1 MARATTPRK
10 TAAKKAP
17 RRAAVK
23 APAIAINRVS
33 PLDGIITYGRGGAD
47 HAGGPGVQMSVRHA
61 MSIATVIARKGKM
74 RSLNNAMKK
83 HYGVDCPTPGQ
94 SASAR
99 GVDVHWCGPEQ
110 WYVISQKHDEG
121 ALFGELRGRLEG
133 MASVSEQSHGRII
146 ISLKGSRVRELLAKG
161 TPVDLH
167 PREFGP
173 GQCAV
178 TQMAHVGVHIA
189 QVGKDQFELS
199 LFRGFAESFWQR
211 LTEMASEYGYEVV

>member
-10 TAAKKAP
+10 TVRKTAVRK
-17 RRAAVK
+17 AAVK
-23 APAIAINRVS
+23 APAITINRVS
-33 PLDGIITYGRGGAD
+33 PLDGVIAYGRGGAD
-47 HAGGPGVQMSVRHA
+47 HPVGPGVQISVRHP

-83 HYGVDCPTPGQ
+83 HFGVDCPAPGR

-99 GVDVHWCGPEQ
+99 GVVVHWCGPEQ
-110 WYVISQKHDEG
+110 WYIVSDKHDEG
-121 ALFGELRGRLEG
+121 ALFGELRDRLEG

-146 ISLKGSRVRELLAKG
+146 LSLKGPRVRDVLAKG

-167 PREFGP
+167 PSVFSP

-189 QVGKDQFELS
+189 QVGNDQFELS
-199 LFRGFAESFWQR
+199 LFRGFAESFWEW
-211 LTEMASEYGYEVV
+211 LTEMASEFGYEVV